1 MQPGKPFSCSQVQYR
16 NDLFMPVTLLSN
28 VVLRTTS
35 VDSLAWCSGHRAGKE
50 IVRKLLG
57 SVRVVNQQS
66 FICFFFFFFFSLCL
80 HKNHLLKPLSVF
92 FFFLHVKSKVER
104 VNRGMICSFIEIF

>member
-1 MQPGKPFSCSQVQYR
+1 MGCHVR
-16 NDLFMPVTLLSN
+16 L
-28 VVLRTTS
+28 

-66 FICFFFFFFFSLCL
+66 LVGTL
-80 HKNHLLKPLSVF
+80 HDIPKNGCK
-92 FFFLHVKSKVER
+92 
-104 VNRGMICSFIEIF
+104 GD